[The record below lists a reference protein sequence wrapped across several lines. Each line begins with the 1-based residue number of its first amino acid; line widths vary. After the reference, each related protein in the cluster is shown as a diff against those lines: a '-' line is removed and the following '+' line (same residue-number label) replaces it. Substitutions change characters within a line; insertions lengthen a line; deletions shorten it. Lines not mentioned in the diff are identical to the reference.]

1 MLVYGDGSLYLLYVQ
16 YLCIDVVSPVAA
28 FVLDTSMFVFI
39 NSRWKQHM

>member
-1 MLVYGDGSLYLLYVQ
+1 MLVYGDFNMDP
-16 YLCIDVVSPVAA
+16 CIYIFVHRCCYIAA